1 MEYVRLQEIHPE
13 PIMKNFL
20 RLLAAVAVPLALVSC
35 SGNKPA
41 SETSLEEKIAKDT
54 TSYNKMADYK
64 FFYALANL
72 PSPLEIINTVFGTD
86 VAYQKDLLNP
96 EVNAQKYLT
105 TCQKSVNYGIYGIDL
120 AYISNYGKNQDL
132 INYYLVAKTLAQDLG
147 VEESFT
153 KFSDRFR
160 ANEENKDSL
169 IKIIDMAYAET
180 DKYMKSNERLLSSS
194 QVLAGSFA
202 ESLYLSLALLKDSE
216 GCIPCQAVFNSIYR
230 QKATLQNLIDLFKEF
245 KNDKESAQLLA
256 DLETFKKTFD
266 EIKTPNDMNRESLN
280 KMASAISVV
289 RNNMIK

>member
-1 MEYVRLQEIHPE
+1 
-13 PIMKNFL
+13 MKNFH
-20 RLLAAVAVPLALVSC
+20 RLVPALALSLVLVSC
-35 SGNKPA
+35 GGNKPDNQNP
-41 SETSLEEKIAKDT
+41 TIEEKIAKDT
-54 TSYNKMADYK
+54 TAYNKMADYK

-86 VAYQKDLLNP
+86 VAYRKELLNP
-96 EVNAQKYLT
+96 EGNADKYQT
-105 TCQKSVNYGIYGIDL
+105 TFQKSVNYGIYGIDL

-132 INYYLVAKTLAQDLG
+132 INYYLVAKNLAEELG

-153 KFSDRFR
+153 QFSDRFR

-202 ESLYLSLALLKDSE
+202 ESLYLSLSLLKDSE
-216 GCIPCQAVFNSIYR
+216 GCIPCQQVFNAIYR
-230 QKATLQNLIDLFKEF
+230 QKATLQNLIELLKEF
-245 KNDKESAQLLA
+245 KSDKESAKLLA
-256 DLETFKKTFD
+256 DLEMFKATFD
-266 EIKTPNDMNRESLN
+266 EIKSPDDMNRAALN
-280 KMASAISVV
+280 KIAEKISVV